1 MRSSIHRI
9 LVGAALLGSAVTAS
23 AASAEFGI
31 GIHIGSAGY
40 AQAPSP
46 PVAVH
51 QPAHMAPAHNGPH
64 RARQDRHAPVHYDR
78 HADERASR
86 HGARGDGRGHR

>member
-9 LVGAALLGSAVTAS
+9 LVGVALLGSAVTAS

-31 GIHIGSAGY
+31 GIHIGSAGH
-40 AQAPSP
+40 AHAPSR

-51 QPAHMAPAHNGPH
+51 QPAHIAPAHAAPH
-64 RARQDRHAPVHYDR
+64 AARHGRQAPVHYDR
-78 HADERASR
+78 HADRR
-86 HGARGDGRGHR
+86 GARHDAGGNGRGHR